1 MFLDT
6 AIYHLNILIR
16 AQAEMNIFP
25 KIYPT
30 VYCILNKSIVN
41 AQKKRLK
48 MTRASKN
55 QTKTRVGH
63 RAKT

>member
-16 AQAEMNIFP
+16 AQAEMNIFQ

-30 VYCILNKSIVN
+30 VYCILNKS
-41 AQKKRLK
+41 LE
-48 MTRASKN
+48 
-55 QTKTRVGH
+55 
-63 RAKT
+63 